1 MGARAMR
8 YFWASVTD
16 LVGVTGFEPATS
28 WSQTTRSTKLSYTPK
43 LNVDSYHESGL
54 FASRNLV
61 TLEKLEMKTGSVF
74 VLSVMLGYGAM
85 LTLPAQVA
93 APPTVDLGSRKNQEA
108 ILTPTPTPPPDSPGS
123 PNVPEISQLDKIFKD
138 TSLGKLGDDLRLH
151 VEWRHL
157 ENQVVNDP
165 DVIAA
170 RNAAQRART
179 DLEKRQRLRDY
190 YNIYYGRM
198 GTIAATAEVKAAV
211 EAQKVTHVNQ
221 TKQPRVRPA
230 TDAPPPTP
238 TPPPGTTPVPTP
250 KPKHAKKKSHRLF
263 GQ

>member
-1 MGARAMR
+1 MQIVVSGRR
-8 YFWASVTD
+8 GD
-16 LVGVTGFEPATS
+16 R
-28 WSQTTRSTKLSYTPK
+28 SQVQILSPRP
-43 LNVDSYHESGL
+43 LS
-54 FASRNLV
+54 LV
-61 TLEKLEMKTGSVF
+61 THFGYTEKGMKIAGLILLVLLGSTISI
-74 VLSVMLGYGAM
+74 LR
-85 LTLPAQVA
+85 AQVA
-93 APPTVDLGSRKNQEA
+93 APPTVDLSSRKNQEPVP
-108 ILTPTPTPPPDSPGS
+108 TPTPTPPPDSPDLPGS

-138 TSLGKLGDDLRLH
+138 TSLGKQGDDLRLH

-211 EAQKVTHVNQ
+211 EAQKVMHVNQ

-238 TPPPGTTPVPTP
+238 TPSPGTTPTPTP
-250 KPKHAKKKSHRLF
+250 KAKKVKKAKKQHHGLF
-263 GQ
+263 GGQ